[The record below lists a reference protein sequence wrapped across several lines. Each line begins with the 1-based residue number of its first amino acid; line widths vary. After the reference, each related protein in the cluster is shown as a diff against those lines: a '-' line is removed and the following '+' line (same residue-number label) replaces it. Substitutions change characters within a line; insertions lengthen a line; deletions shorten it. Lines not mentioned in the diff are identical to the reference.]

1 MNLFIYKTEM
11 LEEDFNFFLKDENL
25 NTDSDSIS
33 FFKDN
38 ASTYMGVKT
47 IQEGTLADTNNN
59 KIKNKKKSPK
69 KKVKKKRKKSSSNS
83 SFSSLSESS
92 SESYI
97 ELNEKILKEKND
109 EDKLNLEDIK
119 KINNIQ
125 TNQNGTNNNSNIKEI
140 RTEFYW
146 DEGGNNIYIT
156 GSFCDWKEFFL
167 MEKKEK
173 GVFNKV
179 LMLQP
184 DFININLKWMIIG
197 LIVKNNQNLKIVM
210 EMLITL

>member
-69 KKVKKKRKKSSSNS
+69 KKEKKKKKKKTQKKKVKKKRKKSSSNS
-83 SFSSLSESS
+83 
-92 SESYI
+92 
-97 ELNEKILKEKND
+97 IL
-109 EDKLNLEDIK
+109 
-119 KINNIQ
+119 
-125 TNQNGTNNNSNIKEI
+125 
-140 RTEFYW
+140 
-146 DEGGNNIYIT
+146 
-156 GSFCDWKEFFL
+156 FFL
-167 MEKKEK
+167 
-173 GVFNKV
+173 
-179 LMLQP
+179 
-184 DFININLKWMIIG
+184 I
-197 LIVKNNQNLKIVM
+197 
-210 EMLITL
+210 